1 MADGLLLPIDVQQA
15 LRLIA
20 AVLLGGF
27 IGFERR
33 WHGHAAGPHTNG
45 LVCFG
50 SALFVMTGAA
60 LGGDSLGRVIAQV
73 ATGVGFLAGG
83 VILRDGL
90 RVRGLNT
97 AATVW
102 CVAAIGVFA
111 GMGQLTLAI
120 LSTLIVVAANSLF
133 HLIEHGVPRLR
144 RAAEADEVE
153 EEARREGKVV
163 PPEPPD
169 GMA

>member
-1 MADGLLLPIDVQQA
+1 MYNGVSIPLDFQLG

-20 AVLLGGF
+20 AVLLGGC

-50 SALFVMTGAA
+50 SALFVMTGAS

-111 GMGQLTLAI
+111 GMGQMMLAVVTTL
-120 LSTLIVVAANSLF
+120 VVIAANSLF

-144 RAAEADEVE
+144 RVVE
-153 EEARREGKVV
+153 IDASEDEARRLPKAA
-163 PPEPPD
+163 PESPD
-169 GMA
+169 GFA